1 MRGADAVMGRRP
13 ESSGFSYLGQGIGS
27 FSVHRGA
34 PARPPYL
41 SDGCDSARPAQHWRE
56 VGMRGADA
64 VTGPRPESE
73 STEGGP
79 GQVSARRRS
88 QCRGTVAA
96 LASASTVVNDTI
108 ARTVLASAS
117 TVVNDTIARTVAA
130 LVSACTVVQCRLCGG
145 ASVCEHGR
153 RRRSECRLRLH
164 LPAWSYSKPPSKD
177 LPWGVWWGLA
187 KKLIFVIRDGRMVSL
202 QSFAVL
208 PVGMHEHGFE
218 RNRMQI

>member
-108 ARTVLASAS
+108 ARTV
-117 TVVNDTIARTVAA
+117 AA
-130 LVSACTVVQCRLCGG
+130 LVSACRSSNAGSVAALASASMVVVDEVNAGCACI
-145 ASVCEHGR
+145 CPHGR
-153 RRRSECRLRLH
+153 IRSRRARTS
-164 LPAWSYSKPPSKD
+164 D